1 MKSFFFFLFQNV
13 SNEISVSVESSVD
26 ITGTDATYGTA

>member
-1 MKSFFFFLFQNV
+1 MKSFFAQHFQNV
-13 SNEISVSVESSVD
+13 SSEISVSVESSVD